1 MKAWLKYTL
10 GFIVIVVIAGA
21 GFAWWVYHKPHRN
34 INNEVAVKVPVNTL
48 LDAFKQN
55 EKTAS
60 SQYNDKVLELSGI
73 VKEASKNEAGNWVIN
88 IENDLHTGSITVA
101 FSALQDAVQPFDSIV
116 YKGICAGYFPEDNN
130 VVINEA
136 VLLFKGKTDTTKRV
150 TANVEPVQKD
160 TIVSFSTKKGSIK
173 FVSPTDADVSAI
185 NNEVSSKINGSGEIR
200 FSLLFK
206 GFQFKYAEMQ
216 THFNEEYVESEK
228 YPRASFT
235 GTIQN
240 VKNIDLNKEGKYS
253 AKIVGNLTM
262 HGVTKPVQTTATL
275 NIRKGTIAA
284 AATMSINMSD
294 FKIDAS
300 AVTEKVDLEINCN
313 YTQL

>member
-1 MKAWLKYTL
+1 MKAWIKFTL
-10 GFIVIVVIAGA
+10 GFIVIGIIAGA

-34 INNEVAVKVPVNTL
+34 INNEIAANVEVNAL

-60 SQYNDKVLELSGI
+60 TQYNDKVLALSGI
-73 VKEASKNEAGNWVIN
+73 VKEASKNDAGNWVAT
-88 IENDLHTGSITVA
+88 IENSTHDGSVTVA
-101 FSALQDAVQPFDSIV
+101 FGALQDSVKPFDSIA

-130 VVINEA
+130 IVINGA
-136 VLLFKGKTDTTKRV
+136 VLLFKGKTDTTKMALA
-150 TANVEPVQKD
+150 TATSIQKD
-160 TIVSFSTKKGSIK
+160 TILSFSTKKGSIK
-173 FVSPTDADVSAI
+173 FISPTDPDVSAI
-185 NNEVSSKINGSGEIR
+185 NNEVSSKISATGDIR

-235 GTIQN
+235 GSIQN
-240 VKNIDLNKEGKYS
+240 IKSIDFAKDGVYS
-253 AKIVGNLTM
+253 ANIVGTLTM
-262 HGVTKPVQTTATL
+262 HGVTKPVKTTATL
-275 NIRKGTIAA
+275 NIRKEKIAA
-284 AATMSINMSD
+284 TAALHVLMAD
-294 FKIDAS
+294 FNIDAS
-300 AVTEKVDLEINCN
+300 AVTEKVDLEISCN

>member
-1 MKAWLKYTL
+1 MKAWLKYIL

-34 INNEVAVKVPVNTL
+34 INDEIAVKVATNAL

-55 EKTAS
+55 EKKAS
-60 SQYNDKVLELSGI
+60 SQYNDKVVELSGI
-73 VKEASKNEAGNWVIN
+73 VKEASKNEAGNWVVN
-88 IENDLHTGSITVA
+88 IENDMHTGSITVA
-101 FSALQDAVQPFDSIV
+101 FSALQDAVQPFDSIA

-130 VVINEA
+130 IVINEA

-150 TANVEPVQKD
+150 TANIDPVQKD
-160 TIVSFSTKKGSIK
+160 TIVSFSTKKGRIK

-185 NNEVSSKINGSGEIR
+185 NNEVSSKISATGDIR

-240 VKNIDLNKEGKYS
+240 IKSIDLSKEGKYT
-253 AKIVGNLTM
+253 AKVVGTLTM
-262 HGVTKPVQTTATL
+262 HGVTKPVQTSATL
-275 NIRKGTIAA
+275 HISKGKIAA
-284 AATMSINMSD
+284 TATMSINMSD

>member
-1 MKAWLKYTL
+1 MKAWLKYIL
-10 GFIVIVVIAGA
+10 GFIVIVVVAGA

-34 INNEVAVKVPVNTL
+34 INDEIAVKVATNAL
-48 LDAFKQN
+48 IDAFKQN

-60 SQYNDKVLELSGI
+60 AQYNDKVLELSGI
-73 VKEASKNEAGNWVIN
+73 VKDASKNDAGNWVIN
-88 IENDLHTGSITVA
+88 IENDAQTGSITVA
-101 FSALQDAVQPFDSIV
+101 FSALQNTVQPFDSIS

-150 TANVEPVQKD
+150 TANIDPVQKD
-160 TIVSFSTKKGSIK
+160 TIVSFSTKKGRIK

-185 NNEVSSKINGSGEIR
+185 NNEVSSKISATGDIR

-240 VKNIDLNKEGKYS
+240 IKSIDFSKEGKYT
-253 AKIVGNLTM
+253 AKVVGTLTM
-262 HGVTKPVQTTATL
+262 HGVTKPVQTSATLVISKGKIAATAT
-275 NIRKGTIAA
+275 I
-284 AATMSINMSD
+284 SINMSD

>member
-1 MKAWLKYTL
+1 
-10 GFIVIVVIAGA
+10 VVIAGA
-21 GFAWWVYHKPHRN
+21 GFAWWIYHKPQRN
-34 INNEVAVKVPVNTL
+34 INNEIAVKTETNAL

-60 SQYNDKVLELSGI
+60 TQYTDKVLELSGI
-73 VKEASKNEAGNWVIN
+73 VKEASKNEAGKWVVN
-88 IENDLHTGSITVA
+88 IENATHTGSITVA
-101 FSALQDAVQPFDSIV
+101 FSALQDQVQPFDSIT
-116 YKGICAGYFPEDNN
+116 YKGICAGYFPEENN
-130 VVINEA
+130 IVINEA
-136 VLLFKGKTDTTKRV
+136 VLLFKGKMDTTKKV
-150 TANVEPVQKD
+150 SANVEPVQKD
-160 TIVSFSTKKGSIK
+160 TIISFSTKKGAIK
-173 FVSPTDADVSAI
+173 FVSPTDADVNAV
-185 NNEVSSKINGSGEIR
+185 NNEVSSKISATGDIR

-240 VKNIDLNKEGKYS
+240 IKSIDFTKDGKYT
-253 AKIVGNLTM
+253 AKVVGTLTM

-275 NIRKGTIAA
+275 NISKGKIAA
-284 AATMSINMSD
+284 TATMSINMSD

>member
-34 INNEVAVKVPVNTL
+34 INNEVAVKVSVNTL

-55 EKTAS
+55 EKKGS

-101 FSALQDAVQPFDSIV
+101 FSALQDALQPFDSIA

-240 VKNIDLNKEGKYS
+240 IKSIDLTKEGKYS

-284 AATMSINMSD
+284 AATMSITMSD

>member
-1 MKAWLKYTL
+1 MKAWLKYIL

-34 INNEVAVKVPVNTL
+34 INNEIAVKVATNAL

-60 SQYNDKVLELSGI
+60 TSYTDKVLELSGI
-73 VKEASKNEAGNWVIN
+73 VQEASKNEAGNWVIN
-88 IENDLHTGSITVA
+88 IENDAQTGSITVA
-101 FSALQDAVQPFDSIV
+101 FSALQNTVQPFDSIA

-150 TANVEPVQKD
+150 TANIDPVQKD
-160 TIVSFSTKKGSIK
+160 TIVSFSTKKGRIK
-173 FVSPTDADVSAI
+173 FVSPTDPDVSAI
-185 NNEVSSKINGSGEIR
+185 NNEVSSKISATGDIR

-216 THFNEEYVESEK
+216 THFNEEYIESEK

-240 VKNIDLNKEGKYS
+240 IKSIDLSNEGKYT
-253 AKIVGNLTM
+253 AKVVGTLTM
-262 HGVTKPVQTTATL
+262 HGVTKPVRTSATL
-275 NIRKGTIAA
+275 TIGKGKIAA
-284 AATMSINMSD
+284 TATMSINMSD

>member
-1 MKAWLKYTL
+1 MKAWLKYIL

-34 INNEVAVKVPVNTL
+34 INDEIAVKVATNAL
-48 LDAFKQN
+48 IDAFKQN

-60 SQYNDKVLELSGI
+60 AQYNDKVLELSGI
-73 VKEASKNEAGNWVIN
+73 VKDASKNDAGNWVIN
-88 IENDLHTGSITVA
+88 IENDAQTGSITVA
-101 FSALQDAVQPFDSIV
+101 FSALQNTVQPFDSIS

-150 TANVEPVQKD
+150 TANIDPVQKD
-160 TIVSFSTKKGSIK
+160 TIVSFSTKKGRIK

-185 NNEVSSKINGSGEIR
+185 NNEVSSKISATGDIR

-240 VKNIDLNKEGKYS
+240 IKSIDLSKEGKYT
-253 AKIVGNLTM
+253 AKVVGTLTM
-262 HGVTKPVQTTATL
+262 HGVTKPVQTSATLVISKGKIAATAT
-275 NIRKGTIAA
+275 I
-284 AATMSINMSD
+284 SINMSD

>member
-1 MKAWLKYTL
+1 MKAWLKYIL

-34 INNEVAVKVPVNTL
+34 INDEIAVKTETHAL

-73 VKEASKNEAGNWVIN
+73 VKEASINEAGNWVVN
-88 IENDLHTGSITVA
+88 IENEAQTGSITVA
-101 FSALQDAVQPFDSIV
+101 FSALQDKLQPFDSIS

-136 VLLFKGKTDTTKRV
+136 VLLFKGKTDTIKRI

-160 TIVSFSTKKGSIK
+160 TIISFSTKKGSIK

-185 NNEVSSKINGSGEIR
+185 NNEVSSKISATGDIR

-240 VKNIDLNKEGKYS
+240 IKSIDLSKEGKYT
-253 AKIVGNLTM
+253 AKVVGTLTM
-262 HGVTKPVQTTATL
+262 HGVTKPVQTSATL
-275 NIRKGTIAA
+275 IISKGKIAA
-284 AATMSINMSD
+284 TATMSINMSD

>member
-1 MKAWLKYTL
+1 MKAWLKYTA
-10 GFIVIVVIAGA
+10 GFIAIVVIAGA

-34 INNEVAVKVPVNTL
+34 INNEIAVKSETNAL

-60 SQYNDKVLELSGI
+60 TQYTDKVLELSGI
-73 VKEASKNEAGNWVIN
+73 VKEASKNDAGNWVIN
-88 IENDLHTGSITVA
+88 IENDAQTGSITVA
-101 FSALQDAVQPFDSIV
+101 FSALQDQLQPFDSIA

-130 VVINEA
+130 IVINEA

-150 TANVEPVQKD
+150 TTNVEPVQKD

-185 NNEVSSKINGSGEIR
+185 NNEVSSKISATGDIR

-240 VKNIDLNKEGKYS
+240 IKSIDLSKEGKYT
-253 AKIVGNLTM
+253 AKVVGTLTM
-262 HGVTKPVQTTATL
+262 HGVTKPVQTSATL
-275 NIRKGTIAA
+275 IISKGKIAA
-284 AATMSINMSD
+284 TATMSINMSD

>member
-1 MKAWLKYTL
+1 MKAWLKYIL

-34 INNEVAVKVPVNTL
+34 INDEIAVKTETNAL
-48 LDAFKQN
+48 IDAFKQN

-60 SQYNDKVLELSGI
+60 AQYNDKVLELSGI
-73 VKEASKNEAGNWVIN
+73 VKDASKNDAGNWVIN
-88 IENDLHTGSITVA
+88 IENDAQTGSITVA
-101 FSALQDAVQPFDSIV
+101 FSALQNTVQPFDSIS

-150 TANVEPVQKD
+150 TANIDPVQKD
-160 TIVSFSTKKGSIK
+160 TIVSFSTKKGRIK

-185 NNEVSSKINGSGEIR
+185 NNEVSSKISATGDIR

-240 VKNIDLNKEGKYS
+240 IKSIDLSKEGKYT
-253 AKIVGNLTM
+253 AKVVGTLTM
-262 HGVTKPVQTTATL
+262 HGVTKPVQTSATLVISKGKIAATAT
-275 NIRKGTIAA
+275 I
-284 AATMSINMSD
+284 SINMSD

>member
-1 MKAWLKYTL
+1 MKAWIKYTI

-21 GFAWWVYHKPHRN
+21 GFAWWIYHKPQRN
-34 INNEVAVKVPVNTL
+34 INNEIAVKTETNAL

-60 SQYNDKVLELSGI
+60 TQYTDKVLELSGI
-73 VKEASKNEAGNWVIN
+73 VKEASKNEAGKWVVN
-88 IENDLHTGSITVA
+88 IENATHTGSITVA
-101 FSALQDAVQPFDSIV
+101 FSALQDQVQPFDSIT

-130 VVINEA
+130 IVINEA
-136 VLLFKGKTDTTKRV
+136 VLLFKGKMDTTKKV
-150 TANVEPVQKD
+150 SANVEPVQKD
-160 TIVSFSTKKGSIK
+160 TIISFSTKKGAIK
-173 FVSPTDADVSAI
+173 FISPTDADVNAV
-185 NNEVSSKINGSGEIR
+185 NNEVSSKISATGDIR

-240 VKNIDLNKEGKYS
+240 IKSIDLTKDGKYT
-253 AKIVGNLTM
+253 AKVVGTLTM

-275 NIRKGTIAA
+275 NISKGKIAA
-284 AATMSINMSD
+284 TATMSINMSD

>member
-1 MKAWLKYTL
+1 MKTWLKWAL
-10 GFIVIVVIAGA
+10 GILILVAIAAG
-21 GFAWWVYHKPHRN
+21 GFAWWIFHKPHRN
-34 INNEVAVKVPVNTL
+34 INTEIAVTIGTNDL
-48 LDAFKQN
+48 LDAFKKN

-60 SQYNDKVLELSGI
+60 TKYTNKVLELTGI
-73 VKEASKNEAGNWVIN
+73 VKEASKNDAGNWVIN
-88 IENDLHTGSITVA
+88 IENSTQTGSITVA
-101 FSALQDAVQPFDSIV
+101 FSALQDTIQAFDSIA
-116 YKGICAGYFPEDNN
+116 YKGICAGYFPDDNS

-136 VLLFKGKTDTTKRV
+136 VLLFKSKTDTTKKITV
-150 TANVEPVQKD
+150 SIEPVQKD
-160 TIVSFSTKKGSIK
+160 TIISFSTKKGSIQ
-173 FVSPTDADVSAI
+173 FISPTDPDVSAV
-185 NNEVSSKINGSGEIR
+185 NNEVSSKISAAGELR

-240 VKNIDLNKEGKYS
+240 IKSIDLTKDGKYT
-253 AKIVGNLTM
+253 ATIVGTLTM
-262 HGVTKPVQTTATL
+262 HGVTKPVQTSATL
-275 NIRKGTIAA
+275 NISKGKIAA
-284 AATMSINMSD
+284 AATISIIMYD

>member
-1 MKAWLKYTL
+1 MKTWLKWSL
-10 GFIVIVVIAGA
+10 GFMVTIVIIGG
-21 GFAWWVYHKPHRN
+21 GFAWWIFHKPHRN
-34 INNEVAVKVPVNTL
+34 INNEVAVKTSANTL

-60 SQYNDKVLELSGI
+60 TQYTDKVLELSGT

-88 IENDLHTGSITVA
+88 IENDAHTGSITVA
-101 FSALQDAVQPFDSIV
+101 FSALQDSLQPFDSIA

-130 VVINEA
+130 IVINEA
-136 VLLFKGKTDTTKRV
+136 VLLFKRKIDATKIIPQ
-150 TANVEPVQKD
+150 TETPIQKD
-160 TIVSFSTKKGSIK
+160 TLLNFSTKKGRIK
-173 FVSPTDADVSAI
+173 FVSPTDADVTAI
-185 NNEVSSKINGSGEIR
+185 NNEVSSKINARGDIR

-206 GFQFKYAEMQ
+206 GFQFEYTEMQ

-228 YPRASFT
+228 YPRASFA
-235 GTIQN
+235 GRIQN
-240 VKNIDLNKEGKYS
+240 IESVDFTKDGKYT
-253 AKIVGNLTM
+253 ANIVGSLTM

-284 AATMSINMSD
+284 TATISIIMSD
-294 FKIDAS
+294 FNIDAS

>member
-1 MKAWLKYTL
+1 MKAWLKYTA

-34 INNEVAVKVPVNTL
+34 INNEIAVTSETNAL

-60 SQYNDKVLELSGI
+60 AQYTDKVLELSGI
-73 VKEASKNEAGNWVIN
+73 VKDASKNDAGNWVIN
-88 IENDLHTGSITVA
+88 IENDAQTGSITVA
-101 FSALQDAVQPFDSIV
+101 FSALQNTVQPFDSIA

-150 TANVEPVQKD
+150 TANIDPVQKD
-160 TIVSFSTKKGSIK
+160 TIVSFSTKKGRIK

-185 NNEVSSKINGSGEIR
+185 NNEVSSKISATGDIR

-240 VKNIDLNKEGKYS
+240 IKSIDLSKEGKYT
-253 AKIVGNLTM
+253 AKVVGTLTM
-262 HGVTKPVQTTATL
+262 HGVTKPVQTSAILTIGKGKIVAT
-275 NIRKGTIAA
+275 
-284 AATMSINMSD
+284 ATMSINMSD

>member
-1 MKAWLKYTL
+1 MKTWLKWSL
-10 GFIVIVVIAGA
+10 GFIVTIGIIGG

-34 INNEVAVKVPVNTL
+34 INNEVAVKVSANIL

-60 SQYNDKVLELSGI
+60 TQYTDKVLELSGT
-73 VKEASKNEAGNWVIN
+73 VKEASKNEAGKWVVN
-88 IENDLHTGSITVA
+88 IENATHTGSITVA
-101 FSALQDAVQPFDSIV
+101 FSSLQDSIQPFDSIS

-130 VVINEA
+130 IVINEA
-136 VLLFKGKTDTTKRV
+136 LLLFKGKTDITKTVVQTV
-150 TANVEPVQKD
+150 TPIQKD
-160 TIVSFSTKKGSIK
+160 TLLNFSTKKGSIK

-185 NNEVSSKINGSGEIR
+185 KNEVSSKISANCDIR

-206 GFQFKYAEMQ
+206 GFQFNYAEMQ
-216 THFNEEYVESEK
+216 THFNEEYVESKK

-240 VKNIDLNKEGKYS
+240 IKSIDFTKDGKHT
-253 AKIVGNLTM
+253 AKIVGSLTM

-275 NIRKGTIAA
+275 NISKGKIAA
-284 AATMSINMSD
+284 TATISIIMSD
-294 FKIDAS
+294 FNIDAR

>member
-1 MKAWLKYTL
+1 MKAWLKYIL

-34 INNEVAVKVPVNTL
+34 INDEIAVKVATNAL

-55 EKTAS
+55 EKKAS
-60 SQYNDKVLELSGI
+60 SQYNDKVVELSGI
-73 VKEASKNEAGNWVIN
+73 VKEASKNEAGKWVVN
-88 IENDLHTGSITVA
+88 IENDMHTGSITVA
-101 FSALQDAVQPFDSIV
+101 FSALQDAVQPFDSIA

-130 VVINEA
+130 IVINEA

-150 TANVEPVQKD
+150 TANIDPVQKD
-160 TIVSFSTKKGSIK
+160 TIVSFSTKKGRIK
-173 FVSPTDADVSAI
+173 FVSPTDADVSAV
-185 NNEVSSKINGSGEIR
+185 NNEVSSKISATGDIR

-216 THFNEEYVESEK
+216 THFNEEYIESEK

-240 VKNIDLNKEGKYS
+240 IKSIDLTKEGKYT
-253 AKIVGNLTM
+253 AKVVGTLTM
-262 HGVTKPVQTTATL
+262 HGVTKPVQTSATL
-275 NIRKGTIAA
+275 HISKGKIAA
-284 AATMSINMSD
+284 TATMSINMSD

>member
-1 MKAWLKYTL
+1 MKAWLKYIL

-34 INNEVAVKVPVNTL
+34 INDEIAVKVATNAL
-48 LDAFKQN
+48 IDAFKQN

-60 SQYNDKVLELSGI
+60 AQYNDKVLELSGI
-73 VKEASKNEAGNWVIN
+73 VKDASKNDAGNWVIN
-88 IENDLHTGSITVA
+88 IENDAQTGSITVA
-101 FSALQDAVQPFDSIV
+101 FSALQNTVQPFDSIS

-150 TANVEPVQKD
+150 TANIDLVQKD
-160 TIVSFSTKKGSIK
+160 TIVSFSTKKGRIK

-185 NNEVSSKINGSGEIR
+185 NNEVSSKISATGDIR

-240 VKNIDLNKEGKYS
+240 IKSIDLTKDGKYT
-253 AKIVGNLTM
+253 AKVVGTLTM
-262 HGVTKPVQTTATL
+262 HGVTKPVQTSATLVISKGKIAATAT
-275 NIRKGTIAA
+275 I
-284 AATMSINMSD
+284 SINMSD

>member
-240 VKNIDLNKEGKYS
+240 IKSIDLNKEGKYS

>member
-1 MKAWLKYTL
+1 MKAWLKYIL
-10 GFIVIVVIAGA
+10 GVIVIVVIAGA

-34 INNEVAVKVPVNTL
+34 INNEIAVKSETNAL

-60 SQYNDKVLELSGI
+60 AQYNDKVLELSGI
-73 VKEASKNEAGNWVIN
+73 VKEASKNEAGNWVVN
-88 IENDLHTGSITVA
+88 IENATHTGSITVA
-101 FSALQDAVQPFDSIV
+101 FSALQDQLQPFDSIA

-150 TANVEPVQKD
+150 TANVERVQKD

-185 NNEVSSKINGSGEIR
+185 NNEVSSKISATGEIR

-206 GFQFKYAEMQ
+206 VFQFKYAEMQ

-240 VKNIDLNKEGKYS
+240 IKSINLSKEGKYT
-253 AKIVGNLTM
+253 AKVVGTLTM
-262 HGVTKPVQTTATL
+262 HGVTKPVQTSAILTIGKGKIVAT
-275 NIRKGTIAA
+275 
-284 AATMSINMSD
+284 ATMSINMSD

>member
-1 MKAWLKYTL
+1 MKAWIKYTI

-21 GFAWWVYHKPHRN
+21 GFAWWIYHKPLRN
-34 INNEVAVKVPVNTL
+34 INNEIAVKTETNAL

-60 SQYNDKVLELSGI
+60 TQYTDKVLELSGI
-73 VKEASKNEAGNWVIN
+73 VKEASKNEAGKWVVN
-88 IENDLHTGSITVA
+88 IENATHTGSITVA
-101 FSALQDAVQPFDSIV
+101 FSALQDQVQPFDSIT
-116 YKGICAGYFPEDNN
+116 YKGICAGYFPEENN
-130 VVINEA
+130 IVINEA
-136 VLLFKGKTDTTKRV
+136 VLLFKGKMDTTKKV
-150 TANVEPVQKD
+150 STNVEPVQKD
-160 TIVSFSTKKGSIK
+160 TIISFSTKKGAIK
-173 FVSPTDADVSAI
+173 FVSPTDADVNAV
-185 NNEVSSKINGSGEIR
+185 NNEVSSKISATGDIR

-228 YPRASFT
+228 YPRASFA

-240 VKNIDLNKEGKYS
+240 IKSIDFTKDGKYT
-253 AKIVGNLTM
+253 AKVVGTLTM

-275 NIRKGTIAA
+275 NISKGKIAA
-284 AATMSINMSD
+284 TATMSINMSD

>member
-1 MKAWLKYTL
+1 MKAWLKYIL

-34 INNEVAVKVPVNTL
+34 INDEIAVKSETNAL

-60 SQYNDKVLELSGI
+60 AQYTDKVLELSGI
-73 VKEASKNEAGNWVIN
+73 VKDASKNDAGNWVIN
-88 IENDLHTGSITVA
+88 IENDAQTGSITVA
-101 FSALQDAVQPFDSIV
+101 FSALQDALQPFDSIA

-130 VVINEA
+130 IVINEA

-185 NNEVSSKINGSGEIR
+185 NNEVSSKISATGDIR

-240 VKNIDLNKEGKYS
+240 IKSIDFSKEGKYT
-253 AKIVGNLTM
+253 AKVVGTLTM
-262 HGVTKPVQTTATL
+262 HGVTKPVQTSAILT
-275 NIRKGTIAA
+275 IGKGKIAA
-284 AATMSINMSD
+284 TATMSINMSD

>member
-1 MKAWLKYTL
+1 MKAWLKYIL

-34 INNEVAVKVPVNTL
+34 INDEIAVKVATNAL

-55 EKTAS
+55 EKKAS
-60 SQYNDKVLELSGI
+60 SQYNDKVVELSGI
-73 VKEASKNEAGNWVIN
+73 VKEASKNEAGNWVVN
-88 IENDLHTGSITVA
+88 IENDMHTGSITVA
-101 FSALQDAVQPFDSIV
+101 FSALQDAVQPFDSIA

-130 VVINEA
+130 IVINEA

-150 TANVEPVQKD
+150 TANIDPVQKD
-160 TIVSFSTKKGSIK
+160 TIVSFSTKKGRIK

-185 NNEVSSKINGSGEIR
+185 NNEVSSKISATGDIR

-240 VKNIDLNKEGKYS
+240 IKSIDLSKEGKYT
-253 AKIVGNLTM
+253 AKVVGTLTM
-262 HGVTKPVQTTATL
+262 HGVTKPVQTSATLVISKGKIAATAT
-275 NIRKGTIAA
+275 I
-284 AATMSINMSD
+284 SINMSD

>member
-1 MKAWLKYTL
+1 MKAWLKFTL

-21 GFAWWVYHKPHRN
+21 GFAWWVYHKPHRD
-34 INNEVAVKVPVNTL
+34 INNEIAVKVEANAL

-60 SQYNDKVLELSGI
+60 AKYNDKVLELSGI
-73 VKEASKNEAGNWVIN
+73 VKEASKNEAGNWVVN
-88 IENDLHTGSITVA
+88 IENTTQTGSITVA
-101 FSALQDAVQPFDSIV
+101 FSALQDAIQPFDSIS
-116 YKGICAGYFPEDNN
+116 YKGICAGYFPEDNS
-130 VVINEA
+130 VVVNEA
-136 VLLFKGKTDTTKRV
+136 VLLFKSKTDTTKKI
-150 TANVEPVQKD
+150 TASVEPVQKD
-160 TIVSFSTKKGSIK
+160 SILNFSTKKGSVK
-173 FVSPTDADVSAI
+173 FVSPTDPDVSAI
-185 NNEVSSKINGSGEIR
+185 NNEVSSKINGAGEIR

-228 YPRASFT
+228 YPRASFA

-240 VKNIDLNKEGKYS
+240 IKSIDFTKDGKYT
-253 AKIVGNLTM
+253 AKVVGTLTM

-275 NIRKGTIAA
+275 NISKGKIAA
-284 AATMSINMSD
+284 TATMSINMSD

>member
-1 MKAWLKYTL
+1 M
-10 GFIVIVVIAGA
+10 
-21 GFAWWVYHKPHRN
+21 
-34 INNEVAVKVPVNTL
+34 
-48 LDAFKQN
+48 
-55 EKTAS
+55 
-60 SQYNDKVLELSGI
+60 
-73 VKEASKNEAGNWVIN
+73 
-88 IENDLHTGSITVA
+88 HTGSITVA
-101 FSALQDAVQPFDSIV
+101 FSALQDAVQPFDSIA

-130 VVINEA
+130 IVINEA

-150 TANVEPVQKD
+150 TANIDPVQKD
-160 TIVSFSTKKGSIK
+160 TIVSFSTKKGRIK

-185 NNEVSSKINGSGEIR
+185 NNEVSSKISATGDIR

-216 THFNEEYVESEK
+216 THFNEEYIETEK

-240 VKNIDLNKEGKYS
+240 IKSIDLTKEGKYT
-253 AKIVGNLTM
+253 AKVVGTLTM
-262 HGVTKPVQTTATL
+262 HGVTKPVQTSATL
-275 NIRKGTIAA
+275 IISKGKIAA
-284 AATMSINMSD
+284 TATMSINMSD

>member
-1 MKAWLKYTL
+1 MKAWLKFTL

-21 GFAWWVYHKPHRN
+21 GFAWWVYHKPHRD
-34 INNEVAVKVPVNTL
+34 INNEIAVKVEATAL

-60 SQYNDKVLELSGI
+60 AKYNDKVLELSGI

-88 IENDLHTGSITVA
+88 IENRTQTGSITVA
-101 FSALQDAVQPFDSIV
+101 FSALQDTIQPFDSIA
-116 YKGICAGYFPEDNN
+116 YKGICAGYFPEDNS

-136 VLLFKGKTDTTKRV
+136 VLLFKSKTDTTKKITV
-150 TANVEPVQKD
+150 SIEPVQKD
-160 TIVSFSTKKGSIK
+160 SILNFSTKKGSVK
-173 FVSPTDADVSAI
+173 FVSPTDPDVSAI
-185 NNEVSSKINGSGEIR
+185 NNEVSSKINEAGEIR

-240 VKNIDLNKEGKYS
+240 IKSIDLTKDGKYT
-253 AKIVGNLTM
+253 AKVVGTLTM
-262 HGVTKPVQTTATL
+262 HGVTKPVQTSATL
-275 NIRKGTIAA
+275 HISKGKIAA
-284 AATMSINMSD
+284 TATMSINMSD

>member
-1 MKAWLKYTL
+1 MKAWLKYIL
-10 GFIVIVVIAGA
+10 GFIVIVVIAGV

-34 INNEVAVKVPVNTL
+34 INDEIAVKSETNAL

-60 SQYNDKVLELSGI
+60 AQYNDKVLELSGI
-73 VKEASKNEAGNWVIN
+73 VKDASKNDAGNWVIN
-88 IENDLHTGSITVA
+88 IENDAQTGSITVA
-101 FSALQDAVQPFDSIV
+101 FSALQDSLQPFDSIS

-130 VVINEA
+130 IVINEA
-136 VLLFKGKTDTTKRV
+136 VLLFKGKIDTTKRV

-160 TIVSFSTKKGSIK
+160 TIISFSTKKGSIK

-185 NNEVSSKINGSGEIR
+185 NNEVSSKISATGDIR

-216 THFNEEYVESEK
+216 KHFNEEYVESEK
-228 YPRASFT
+228 YPRASFS

-240 VKNIDLNKEGKYS
+240 IKSIDLSKEGKYT
-253 AKIVGNLTM
+253 AKVVGTLTM
-262 HGVTKPVQTTATL
+262 HGVTKPVQTSAILT
-275 NIRKGTIAA
+275 IGKGKIAA
-284 AATMSINMSD
+284 TATMSINMSD

>member
-1 MKAWLKYTL
+1 MKAWLKFTL

-21 GFAWWVYHKPHRN
+21 GFAWWVYHKPHRD
-34 INNEVAVKVPVNTL
+34 INNEIAVKVEANTL

-60 SQYNDKVLELSGI
+60 AKYNDKVLELSGI
-73 VKEASKNEAGNWVIN
+73 VKEASKNEAGNWVVN
-88 IENDLHTGSITVA
+88 IENTTQTGSITVA
-101 FSALQDAVQPFDSIV
+101 FSALQDAIQPFDSIS
-116 YKGICAGYFPEDNN
+116 YKGICAGYFPEDNS
-130 VVINEA
+130 VVVNEA
-136 VLLFKGKTDTTKRV
+136 VLLFKSKTDTTKKITV
-150 TANVEPVQKD
+150 SVEPVQKD
-160 TIVSFSTKKGSIK
+160 SILNFSTKKGSVK
-173 FVSPTDADVSAI
+173 FVSPTDPDVSAI
-185 NNEVSSKINGSGEIR
+185 NNEVSSKINGAGEIR

-240 VKNIDLNKEGKYS
+240 IKSIDLTKDGKYT
-253 AKIVGNLTM
+253 AKVVGTLTM
-262 HGVTKPVQTTATL
+262 HGVTKPVQTSATL
-275 NIRKGTIAA
+275 NISKGKIAA
-284 AATMSINMSD
+284 AATIGIILSD
-294 FKIDAS
+294 FNIDAS